1 VQVTDCYKI
10 AKCPALGHRPC
21 RSGPRNSL
29 LLALVVALAFAASAC
44 GSTRPPLVAGGAEL
58 LRDGDLPGWKLVP
71 AEPGLAE
78 LAPELSGLT
87 VTGRLDAPAL
97 VHAGEAARVT
107 ALVFATPADAV
118 RALARGKEP
127 GYRPFLE
134 HEFGGAVVARE
145 PGTGYR
151 LHVTRAAEPGYDIVE
166 IYLLGRGRSLAL
178 VDLLSADGFDKA
190 ARDRVL
196 SLVRSR
202 LGLSA

>member
-1 VQVTDCYKI
+1 MQVTLCYKPR
-10 AKCPALGHRPC
+10 KRPES
-21 RSGPRNSL
+21 RRFGASNTV

-44 GSTRPPLVAGGAEL
+44 GSTQPPLVAGGAAEL

-107 ALVFATPADAV
+107 ALVFATPADAA

-166 IYLLGRGRSLAL
+166 LYLLGRGRSLGL